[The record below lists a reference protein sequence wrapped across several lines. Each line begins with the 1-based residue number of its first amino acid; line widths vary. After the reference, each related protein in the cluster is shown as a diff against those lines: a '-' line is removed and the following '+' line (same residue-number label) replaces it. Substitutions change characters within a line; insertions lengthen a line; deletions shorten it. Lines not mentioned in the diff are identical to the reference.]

1 MYIGEQIKAD
11 RSISYS
17 LRKKFK
23 PVFQVEKLTCPGG
36 RGKLNISK
44 IHIIKKVLQWFSI
57 NKYMV
62 NKILDIK

>member
-44 IHIIKKVLQWFSI
+44 MFSI